1 MKDSEEIKDLLT
13 EIRDVQREH
22 LSAYR
27 EVTQRSLELQEQA
40 VIRQEQI
47 GKLYRRVIMTAAIL
61 VGFIVIVIIYL
72 LSKFR

>member
-1 MKDSEEIKDLLT
+1 MNDSEEIKDLLI

-22 LSAYR
+22 LTAYR
-27 EVTQRSLELQEQA
+27 EVTQRSLELQQQA

-47 GKLYRRVIMTAAIL
+47 GKLYQRVIMTAAIL